1 MSLHTEDRA
10 PSDQLGRS
18 SVPFPTAAPARP
30 RPPGLWAGP
39 DLLGRGIVSFHMDEP
54 WWPAGGAGAP

>member
-1 MSLHTEDRA
+1 MSLHTDGPA
-10 PSDQLGRS
+10 PSDRLGRS
-18 SVPFPTAAPARP
+18 SVPFYTAAPARP
-30 RPPGLWAGP
+30 DRLGLWAGP